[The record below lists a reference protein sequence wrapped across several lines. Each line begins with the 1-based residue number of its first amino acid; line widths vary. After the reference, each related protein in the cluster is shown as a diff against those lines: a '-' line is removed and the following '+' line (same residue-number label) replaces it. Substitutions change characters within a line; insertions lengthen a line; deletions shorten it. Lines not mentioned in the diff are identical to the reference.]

1 VCEYAAS
8 LRQRKRVA
16 HTHSGSKR
24 VKRFFEEEEKK
35 KEQTSLHLPPAPGPT
50 DQVHLRLNVL
60 ASTESFVFVQ
70 LHQST

>member
-24 VKRFFEEEEKK
+24 VKRFFEEEEKRK
-35 KEQTSLHLPPAPGPT
+35 SRHRYTSRRPPVP
-50 DQVHLRLNVL
+50 LIR
-60 ASTESFVFVQ
+60 STSG
-70 LHQST
+70 